1 MDKMGSRAAVFS
13 IIYIYFIGN
22 CLSVNFN
29 LIAADANQGNVS
41 MQDGSKD
48 INKTVKAMIYKA
60 LNAMTAEADNGAFAW
75 VAEMANSTWNSNCSR
90 HDDENETFL

>member
-1 MDKMGSRAAVFS
+1 MYEDPAEMDKMGSIAAVFS

-41 MQDGSKD
+41 
-48 INKTVKAMIYKA
+48 II
-60 LNAMTAEADNGAFAW
+60 F
-75 VAEMANSTWNSNCSR
+75 NS
-90 HDDENETFL
+90 